1 MTSKTTMFSKTLKR
15 LPKLTK
21 GATINQYLTKIASK

>member
-1 MTSKTTMFSKTLKR
+1 MFSKTLKR

-21 GATINQYLTKIASK
+21 GATINHFKQKLDQNKIVDVH